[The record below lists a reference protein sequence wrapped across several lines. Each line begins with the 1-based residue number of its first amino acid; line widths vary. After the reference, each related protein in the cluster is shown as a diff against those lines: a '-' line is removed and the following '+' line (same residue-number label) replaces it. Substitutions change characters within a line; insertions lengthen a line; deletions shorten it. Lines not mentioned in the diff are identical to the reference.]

1 MAEEYNKCVNKN
13 ALLFLEEEMSMIA
26 VRYCSKS
33 GNTEKVANLLAD
45 KLGVQAASIE
55 EPLPEQVDKLYLGG
69 AVHGKMYADLRKYAE
84 KIDPS
89 QVGEVVMFGTS
100 GGAFSIK
107 TEFTKA
113 LSRSGVKIN
122 DESLFLHGFA
132 PKIKTELNDK
142 QLEAISAFVE
152 AAK

>member
-1 MAEEYNKCVNKN
+1 
-13 ALLFLEEEMSMIA
+13 MIA
-26 VRYCSKS
+26 VRYSSKS
-33 GNTEKVANLLAD
+33 GNTEKVANLIGE
-45 KLGVQAASIE
+45 KLGVKAASIE
-55 EPLPEQVDKLYLGG
+55 EPLPDKVDKLYLGG

-89 QVGEVVMFGTS
+89 QVDEVFMFGTS

-113 LSRSGVKIN
+113 LDKSGVKIG

-132 PKIKTELNDK
+132 PKIKADLSDK
-142 QLEAISAFVE
+142 QVEELTAFVD
-152 AAK
+152 ATK

>member
-1 MAEEYNKCVNKN
+1 MN
-13 ALLFLEEEMSMIA
+13 MIA
-26 VRYCSKS
+26 VRYSSKS
-33 GNTEKVANLLAD
+33 GNTEKVANLIGE
-45 KLGVQAASIE
+45 KLGVKAASIE
-55 EPLPEQVDKLYLGG
+55 EPLPDKVDKLYLGG

-89 QVGEVVMFGTS
+89 QVGEVFMFGTS

-113 LSRSGVKIN
+113 LGKSGVKIG

-132 PKIKTELNDK
+132 PKIKADLNDK
-142 QLEAISAFVE
+142 QVEELTAFVD
-152 AAK
+152 ATK

>member
-1 MAEEYNKCVNKN
+1 
-13 ALLFLEEEMSMIA
+13 MIA
-26 VRYCSKS
+26 VRYSSKS
-33 GNTEKVANLLAD
+33 GNTEKVANLIGE
-45 KLGVQAASIE
+45 KLGVKAASIE
-55 EPLPEQVDKLYLGG
+55 EPLPDKADKLYLGG

-89 QVGEVVMFGTS
+89 QVDEVFMFGTS

-113 LSRSGVKIN
+113 LDKSGVKIG

-132 PKIKTELNDK
+132 PKIKADLNDK
-142 QLEAISAFVE
+142 QVEELTAFVD
-152 AAK
+152 ATK

>member
-1 MAEEYNKCVNKN
+1 MY
-13 ALLFLEEEMSMIA
+13 MIA

-33 GNTEKVANLLAD
+33 GNTEKVANLLGE

-55 EPLPEQVDKLYLGG
+55 EPLPDKVDKLYLGG
-69 AVHGKMYADLRKYAE
+69 AVHGKMYSALRKYAE

-113 LSRSGVKIN
+113 LTKSGVKIS
-122 DESLFLHGFA
+122 DHSLFLHGFA
-132 PKIKTELNDK
+132 PKIKSELNDK
-142 QLEAISAFVE
+142 QLEEVAALVE
-152 AAK
+152 ATK